1 MTAMKIV
8 MTPNPYRDR
17 NFKFATQA
25 EKILQDAGIETCM
38 CLPFGVDRNFELPR
52 DRKFYDLHQELKNAD
67 MLICFG
73 GDGTIL
79 HASKAATANHL
90 PVLGVN
96 IGTMGFM
103 AEVEASELK
112 LLAQL
117 AEQKYTIE
125 KRMMLQVEVEHE
137 GQIIFSDIA
146 LNDVV
151 VTKGAVARVIH
162 LSVLCD
168 NVEAYNFAGD
178 GIVVSTPTGST
189 AYSMSAGGP
198 LVEPTARNIVVTPIC
213 AHTVQARAFVTAKE
227 RDITVKIGKT
237 GRKNAFLSADGGRAV
252 RLNLGDIVHIRKAPQ
267 ETQLVRLRSSS
278 FFQIINNKFYNR

>member
-1 MTAMKIV
+1 MKVV

-17 NFKFATQA
+17 NFKYALQA
-25 EKILQDAGIETCM
+25 EKILQESGVETAM
-38 CLPFGVDRNFELPR
+38 CLPFGVDKNFELPKDIKFR
-52 DRKFYDLHQELKNAD
+52 NLQEELRKSD

-79 HASKAATANHL
+79 HSSKAATYNNI

-112 LLAQL
+112 LLSQL
-117 AEQKYTIE
+117 VKRKYTIE
-125 KRMMLQVEVEHE
+125 RRMMLDVEVEHE
-137 GQIIFSDIA
+137 GQIVFRDTA
-146 LNDVV
+146 LNDIA
-151 VTKGAVARVIH
+151 VTKGAIARVIH
-162 LSVLCD
+162 LSVFCD
-168 NVEAYNFAGD
+168 GVEAYDFGGD
-178 GIVVSTPTGST
+178 GIIISTPTGST

-227 RDITVKIGKT
+227 REIVIKIGKT

-252 RLNLGDIVHIRKAPQ
+252 RLNLGDTVRIRKSNH
-267 ETQLVRLRSSS
+267 ETQLVKLRESS

>member
-1 MTAMKIV
+1 MKIV

-17 NFKFATQA
+17 NFKYATQA
-25 EKILQDAGIETCM
+25 EKILNDAGIETCM

-52 DRKFYDLHQELKNAD
+52 DRKFYDLQTELKTAD
-67 MLICFG
+67 MLVCFG

-79 HASKAATANHL
+79 HSSKAATINNL

-103 AEVEASELK
+103 AELEASELK

-117 AEQKYTIE
+117 ADKKYTVE
-125 KRMMLQVEVEHE
+125 RRMMLDVEVEHE
-137 GQIIFSDIA
+137 GEIIFSDVA

-168 NVEAYNFAGD
+168 GVEAYNFAGD

-227 RDITVKIGKT
+227 RDIVIKIGKT

-252 RLNLGDIVHIRKAPQ
+252 RLSLGDTVHIRKSSQ